1 MFKVVAIRMIAP
13 NVHLLT
19 LEAPEVAASARAG
32 QFVMIRPNEEGE
44 RIPLT
49 LADWD
54 PDLGTV
60 TLVFLSV
67 GRTTSELALLEA
79 GDAIPTVAG
88 PLGNPTEI
96 DRYGTVLLVGGC
108 YGIAGSYPI
117 AKALREA
124 GNRVITLIE
133 ARSSFL
139 FYWQDRLRE
148 VSDRLLFLTRDGSE
162 GTCGHIDQLPR
173 ILEELGEPIDR
184 AYANGCTY
192 IMKRTSDTTR
202 PLEIPTFVA
211 LNPIM
216 IDGTGMC
223 GVCRVSVGGK
233 TQFACVDG
241 PDFDGH
247 QVDWEE
253 LRQRRGMYAAEEVIP
268 LRSSAAREPMHE
280 HMQGRC
286 HE

>member
-19 LEAPEVAASARAG
+19 LEAPEVAAAAAAG

-67 GRTTSELALLEA
+67 GRTTSELALLEP
-79 GDAIPTVAG
+79 GDTIPTVAG

-96 DRYGTVLLVGGC
+96 EHYGTVLLVGGC

-117 AKALREA
+117 AKALRAA

-139 FYWQDRLRE
+139 FYWQERLRE

-162 GTCGHIDQLPR
+162 GTCGHIDELPR

-192 IMKRTSDTTR
+192 IMKRTSDTTK
-202 PLEIPTFVA
+202 PLGIPTYVA

-223 GVCRVSVGGK
+223 GVCRVSVGGR

-247 QVDWEE
+247 EVDWDE
-253 LRQRRGMYAAEEVIP
+253 LKQRRGMYAAEEVIP

-280 HMQGRC
+280 HMRGRC